1 MNFNAIA
8 AAVFLPILYWSG
20 AVIAISLF
28 GYPGVVCMT
37 PVAWLLALPVG
48 FRLARESSSPQPVLL
63 YEGLAAGGLLGL
75 GQGLLVAAAMLLG
88 GSITNYGAELSQSW
102 LAALIAALFSIPA
115 CAGLSLLAAWWGRQ
129 HNKAG

>member
-8 AAVFLPILYWSG
+8 AAVFLPSLYWTG

-48 FRLARESSSPQPVLL
+48 FRLARESSSTGRVLL
-63 YEGLAAGGLLGL
+63 HEGLAAGGLLGL

-88 GSITNYGAELSQSW
+88 SRITNYGAELSQSW

-129 HNKAG
+129 HNTAS